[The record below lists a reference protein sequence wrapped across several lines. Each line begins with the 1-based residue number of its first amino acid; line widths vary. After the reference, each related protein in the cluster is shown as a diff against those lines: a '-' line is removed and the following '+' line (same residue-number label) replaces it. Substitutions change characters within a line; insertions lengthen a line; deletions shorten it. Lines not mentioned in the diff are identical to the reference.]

1 MGTEV
6 MAISDTCA
14 KKMSCSH
21 ECRLPKKTRKN
32 TKKQNT
38 MWGGFS
44 IHGSKCRRLFF
55 FFFNQ
60 KSWFLNESTDLLVES
75 IISYTFYKTDYPE
88 STLILSKQQIDPPF
102 ARTWWN
108 RNSVTRKSQH
118 ENYILAGGE
127 KNSSHALI
135 RLVWKPLPDLKHGAD
150 CKHLGKS
157 YYTRKGILWTP
168 AHQFTLLSVCSLWP
182 TLTIWRTVEEEIHYL
197 NQFSSVRKA
206 CFPLNSEL

>member
-1 MGTEV
+1 MLKLLIIPALLFAHKQWEKPWEQKSWLLVTLVPKRCHAAMSAGFQRKPERTPKNRILCEV
-6 MAISDTCA
+6 VSVFMEVSA
-14 KKMSCSH
+14 
-21 ECRLPKKTRKN
+21 
-32 TKKQNT
+32 
-38 MWGGFS
+38 GGY
-44 IHGSKCRRLFF
+44 F

-75 IISYTFYKTDYPE
+75 IISYTFYKTYYPE

-157 YYTRKGILWTP
+157 YYMRKRILWTP

-182 TLTIWRTVEEEIHYL
+182 TLTI
-197 NQFSSVRKA
+197 
-206 CFPLNSEL
+206 